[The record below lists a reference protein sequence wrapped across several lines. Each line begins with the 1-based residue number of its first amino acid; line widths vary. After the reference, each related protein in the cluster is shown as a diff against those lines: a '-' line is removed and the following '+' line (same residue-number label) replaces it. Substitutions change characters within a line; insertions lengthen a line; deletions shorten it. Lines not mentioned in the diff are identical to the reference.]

1 MHRIGFVVFP
11 GFSAMG
17 LAILS
22 VFELANKAAKAEHY
36 DLHLI
41 SEAGGPVKTSGGF
54 FVDSAP
60 FGKGRFDT
68 VIVGAGLG
76 VAPNAPGL
84 TDFLRGAA
92 KSARRIAGPCMGAF
106 ALAEAG
112 LLDGRHATTH
122 WTRARELQDR
132 FPEIEVDADRI
143 FTVDG
148 PIWTSAG
155 MSAGID
161 LALAMIEEDLG
172 EAIALSVART
182 MVLHHR
188 RAGGQ
193 SQFSTMLD
201 LDAKSDRIQDALAH
215 ASAHLG
221 NRLSVEELAG
231 AARLSPR
238 QFSRAFHAETGQ
250 SPAKAIERLRVE
262 AARVMIETG
271 RLSMD
276 EIARETGFGDRERMR
291 RAFMRTL
298 GVPPRGVRHHA
309 RGAMR

>member
-17 LAILS
+17 LAMLS
-22 VFELANKAAKAEHY
+22 VFEVANKAAGTAHY
-36 DLHLI
+36 ALELI
-41 SEAGGPVKTSGGF
+41 SETGGPVETSGGF

-60 FGKGRFDT
+60 FGAGGFDT
-68 VIVGAGLG
+68 VIVGASMEARPAGPAL
-76 VAPNAPGL
+76 L
-84 TDFLRGAA
+84 DFLRGAA
-92 KSARRIAGPCMGAF
+92 RSARRIAGPCMGAF
-106 ALAEAG
+106 SLAEAG
-112 LLDGRHATTH
+112 LLDGRRATTH
-122 WTRARELQDR
+122 WTRARELQER
-132 FPEIEVDADRI
+132 FPGIAVDADRI
-143 FTVDG
+143 YTIDG

-201 LDAKSDRIQDALAH
+201 LDAKSDRIQDALTH

-262 AARVMIETG
+262 AARVMIEKG